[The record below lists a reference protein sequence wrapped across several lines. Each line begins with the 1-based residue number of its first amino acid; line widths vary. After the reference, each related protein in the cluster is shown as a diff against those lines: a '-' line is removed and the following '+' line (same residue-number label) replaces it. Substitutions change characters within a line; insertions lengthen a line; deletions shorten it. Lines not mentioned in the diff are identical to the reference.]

1 MTYRV
6 RVSVGGLEMEVEGDR
21 EFVEERLSDL
31 AWLDKVL
38 EKVRSHESIK
48 QGELIGEKLSF
59 TEYVDELEPETHPQ
73 RFLTI
78 AYYLHRHEG
87 RDMTYDDVKD
97 YYQRVRWPTPKNLS
111 DVMSDLIKD
120 GYMEEAGKLDGKK
133 AFRILRKGIK
143 YVENKFRGEER

>member
-38 EKVRSHESIK
+38 EKVRPHESIK

-87 RDMTYDDVKD
+87 RNMTYDDVKD
-97 YYQRVRWPTPKNLS
+97 FYQRVRWPTPKNLS

-120 GYMEEAGKLDGKK
+120 GYMEEAGKLNGKK

-143 YVENKFRGEER
+143 CVENKFRGEER

>member
-38 EKVRSHESIK
+38 EKVKSHESIK

-97 YYQRVRWPTPKNLS
+97 FYQRVRWPTPKNLS

>member
-6 RVSVGGLEMEVEGDR
+6 RVSVGGLEMEVEGDK

-38 EKVRSHESIK
+38 EKVKSHESIK
-48 QGELIGEKLSF
+48 QGEFIGEKLSF

-97 YYQRVRWPTPKNLS
+97 FYQRVRWPTPKNLS

>member
-38 EKVRSHESIK
+38 EKVKSHESIK

-59 TEYVDELEPETHPQ
+59 TEYVDELELETHPQ

-97 YYQRVRWPTPKNLS
+97 FYQRVRWPTPKNLS